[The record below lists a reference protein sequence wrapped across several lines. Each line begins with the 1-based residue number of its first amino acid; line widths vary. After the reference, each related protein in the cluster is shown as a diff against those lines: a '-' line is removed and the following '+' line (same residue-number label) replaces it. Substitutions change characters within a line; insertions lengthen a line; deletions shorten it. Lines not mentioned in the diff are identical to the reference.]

1 MQKGRREGCGQGSR
15 TGAGESPPHFAWEA
29 DMKRIRIPHWFFQQL
44 SDTTLLGIRVIEV
57 MQMDVEVEAD
67 EETTRM
73 WRRQLRRR
81 VR

>member
-1 MQKGRREGCGQGSR
+1 
-15 TGAGESPPHFAWEA
+15 
-29 DMKRIRIPHWFFQQL
+29 MKRIRIPHWFFQQL